1 MAILFVRVIW
11 TQSQEILIK
20 QISVQSTIAYAS
32 KNADEFSQL
41 IDAVHLVVNKIG
53 HYEIWGTRVA
63 IFLGN
68 LKDRF

>member
-63 IFLGN
+63 IFFGN